1 MANQANV
8 NQASILQEILGLE
21 SSPVA
26 VKFLEDPIGLQ
37 GFTLAEKSRYC
48 QALMRARRGESVYLT
63 PAEITCPASARA
75 LGFKSPPEKLL
86 SGEMPAAYGLFGS
99 AMAAS
104 RTVGDMPVLEMG
116 KYKAVALAPLAAAPF
131 EADVVVVEAKAE
143 QVMWLALASMFTMG
157 GRRTF
162 STGVLQATC
171 VDATIVPFLSDEV
184 NMSMGCY
191 GCREATDMA
200 PDEAIIG
207 IPREKLTEVV
217 ASLKKLAERAMPR
230 VRSKAIYKM
239 YVGEKDRPDVGAAA
253 PSDTISTAKESGND
267 ADTKVYD
274 PPM

>member
-1 MANQANV
+1 MHAKADIMQKV
-8 NQASILQEILGLE
+8 LRLE

-26 VKFLEDPIGLQ
+26 VKFLEDPASLQ

-63 PAEITCPASARA
+63 PNEITCPASARA

-99 AMAAS
+99 PEAAS

-131 EADVVVVEAKAE
+131 EPDVVVVEAKAE
-143 QVMWLALASMFTMG
+143 QVMWLALASMFTTG

-171 VDATIVPFLSDEV
+171 VDATIVPFLSGEV

-200 PDEAIIG
+200 PEEAIIG
-207 IPREKLTEVV
+207 IPGR
-217 ASLKKLAERAMPR
+217 KLAEVVSSLERLGEKALPR
-230 VRSKAIYKM
+230 VRSKTVYEM
-239 YVGEKDRPDVGAAA
+239 YRSQTG
-253 PSDTISTAKESGND
+253 SGGQSRS
-267 ADTKVYD
+267 K
-274 PPM
+274 

>member
-1 MANQANV
+1 MTNPAVRRRRAMSELANV
-8 NQASILQEILGLE
+8 LQEILGLE
-21 SSPVA
+21 SCPVA
-26 VKFLEDPIGLQ
+26 VKFLENPTHLE
-37 GFTLAEKSRYC
+37 GFGPAEKSRYC

-63 PAEITCPASARA
+63 PDEITCPASARA

-99 AMAAS
+99 PGAAS
-104 RTVGDMPVLEMG
+104 RTIADMPKLEMG

-131 EADVVVVEAKAE
+131 EPDVVVVEAKAE
-143 QVMWLALASMFTMG
+143 QVMWLALASMFKEG

-171 VDATIVPFLSDEV
+171 VDATIVPFLSGEV

-200 PDEAIIG
+200 PEEAIIG
-207 IPREKLTEVV
+207 IPGNKLPEII
-217 ASLKKLAERAMPR
+217 ASLEKLAEKAMPR

-239 YVGEKDRPDVGAAA
+239 YTR
-253 PSDTISTAKESGND
+253 
-267 ADTKVYD
+267 
-274 PPM
+274 

>member
-1 MANQANV
+1 MHAKADIMQKV
-8 NQASILQEILGLE
+8 LRLE

-26 VKFLEDPIGLQ
+26 VKFLTEATALD
-37 GFTLAEKSRYC
+37 GFRLAEKSRYC

-63 PAEITCPASARA
+63 PDEITCPASARA

-143 QVMWLALASMFTMG
+143 QVMWLALASMFTTG

-171 VDATIVPFLSDEV
+171 VDATIVPFLSGEV

-200 PDEAIIG
+200 PEEAIIG
-207 IPREKLTEVV
+207 IPGR
-217 ASLKKLAERAMPR
+217 KLAEVVSSLERLGEKALPR
-230 VRSKAIYKM
+230 VRSKTVYEM
-239 YVGEKDRPDVGAAA
+239 YRSQTG
-253 PSDTISTAKESGND
+253 SGGQSRS
-267 ADTKVYD
+267 K
-274 PPM
+274 

>member
-26 VKFLEDPIGLQ
+26 VKFLEDPAGLQ

-63 PAEITCPASARA
+63 PDEISCPAAARV

-99 AMAAS
+99 PGAAS
-104 RTVGDMPVLEMG
+104 RTIADMPKLEMG

-131 EADVVVVEAKAE
+131 EPDVVVVEAKAE
-143 QVMWLALASMFTMG
+143 QVMWLALSSMFKEG

-162 STGVLQATC
+162 NTGVLQATC
-171 VDATIVPFLSDEV
+171 VDATIVPFLAGEV

-200 PDEAIIG
+200 PEEAIIG
-207 IPREKLTEVV
+207 IPGSKLPEII
-217 ASLKKLAERAMPR
+217 ASLEKLAEKAMPR

-239 YVGEKDRPDVGAAA
+239 YVAQGQEVHAGQTSEAGMEPRGRRV
-253 PSDTISTAKESGND
+253 S
-267 ADTKVYD
+267 
-274 PPM
+274 

>member
-1 MANQANV
+1 MTEGDGHRKEGETVVSQANV
-8 NQASILQEILGLE
+8 SQASVLQEILGLE

-26 VKFLEDPIGLQ
+26 VKFLEDPADLP

-48 QALMRARRGESVYLT
+48 QALMLARRGESVYLT
-63 PAEITCPASARA
+63 PDEITCPASARA
-75 LGFKSPPEKLL
+75 LGFKPPPEKLL

-131 EADVVVVEAKAE
+131 EPDVVVVEAKAE
-143 QVMWLALASMFTMG
+143 QVMWLALASMFTTG

-171 VDATIVPFLSDEV
+171 VDATIVPFLSGEV

-200 PDEAIIG
+200 PEEAIIG
-207 IPREKLTEVV
+207 IPGR
-217 ASLKKLAERAMPR
+217 KLAEIVSSLERLGEKALPR
-230 VRSKAIYKM
+230 VRSKTVYKM
-239 YVGEKDRPDVGAAA
+239 YTGQGDQVRAGQGSGGE
-253 PSDTISTAKESGND
+253 
-267 ADTKVYD
+267 
-274 PPM
+274 